1 MFRKLSLSVALVM
14 VLGAALVALAPVA
27 AQEETVNLRLAT
39 WDDENAAKVTQV
51 VLDGFM
57 EKYPNITVVNE
68 PLGDD
73 AHVKLLTQLAAGTAA
88 DVVMVDSGFLG
99 LVKDFLMP
107 LDDLIADPEV
117 GLNVDDY
124 YPEIL
129 AVGAI
134 DGVQYLLNKDYAT
147 TVAIINTGMM
157 EAAGL
162 ELPEDGWTY
171 EDYLYYAQLMTL
183 DANGNNALSPDF
195 DPDNIV
201 QYGTRTMGT
210 WARAFQTAIFTF
222 GSHTISPDG
231 TTAEG
236 YINSPEAVAAF
247 EWYRDLVH
255 EYHVAPTLAVAD
267 AFEGNMMGDGFVAM
281 YPFYGP
287 WFYTAW
293 TENPD
298 LSFAAV
304 PPPSREDGFRESTI
318 CWAGFGLN
326 AATEHPEEAW
336 LLLRELGS
344 EPGQKAYGGG
354 YALSAYRPL
363 MEEAGMVDHPFFG
376 VFLAEAAHV
385 GVHDD
390 ALNPHYVECIE
401 EGVVDLLELL
411 LGDEGAGVDPKPYL
425 DEIAA
430 ASPECLAQ
438 SAE

>member
-1 MFRKLSLSVALVM
+1 MFRKLSLSVTLAL
-14 VLGAALVALAPVA
+14 VLGAALVAFAPVA
-27 AQEETVNLRLAT
+27 AQDEQVNLRLAT

-57 EKYPNITVVNE
+57 EKYPNIMVVNE

-99 LVKDFLMP
+99 LMKDFLMP
-107 LDDLIADPEV
+107 LNDLMAGPET

-157 EAAGL
+157 DAAGL
-162 ELPEDGWTY
+162 ELPQDGWTY
-171 EDYLYYAQLMTL
+171 DDYLYYAQLMTL

-195 DPDNIV
+195 DPSNIV

-236 YINSPEAVAAF
+236 YINSPESVAAF

-255 EYHVAPTLAVAD
+255 EYHVAPTLAIAD
-267 AFEGNMMGDGFVAM
+267 AFEGNMMGDGLVAM

-326 AATEHPEEAW
+326 KATEHPDEAW

-363 MEEAGMVDHPFFG
+363 MEESGMAEDPFFG
-376 VFLAEAAHV
+376 VFLAEAEHV

-390 ALNPHYVECIE
+390 ALNPHYVECVE
-401 EGVVDLLELL
+401 EGVIDLLELL

-438 SAE
+438 SAG

>member
-1 MFRKLSLSVALVM
+1 MFRKLSWSVALIM
-14 VLGAALVALAPVA
+14 VIGAALVALSPAA
-27 AQEETVNLRLAT
+27 AQDEQVNLRLAT

-51 VLDGFM
+51 VLDGFT
-57 EKYPNITVVNE
+57 EKYPNISVVNE

-99 LVKDFLMP
+99 LMKDFLMP
-107 LDDLIADPEV
+107 LDEYIADPEV
-117 GLNVDDY
+117 GINLDDY
-124 YPEIL
+124 YPDIL

-147 TVAIINTGMM
+147 TVSIVNVDMI

-162 ELPEDGWTY
+162 EVPQEGWTY
-171 EDYLYYAQLMTL
+171 DDFLYYAQLMTL

-195 DPDNIV
+195 DPNNIV
-201 QYGTRTMGT
+201 QYGTRHMGL
-210 WARAFQTAIFTF
+210 WPRAFQTAIFTF

-255 EYHVAPTLAVAD
+255 KYHVSPSLSVAD
-267 AFEGNMMGDGFVAM
+267 AFEGNMMGDQFVAM

-287 WFYTAW
+287 WYYAAW

-298 LSFAAV
+298 LNFAAV

-318 CWAGFGLN
+318 CWAGFGMN
-326 AATEHPEEAW
+326 KATEHPDEAW
-336 LLLRELGS
+336 LLLRELAG
-344 EPGQKAYGGG
+344 EPGQKAYGGE

-363 MEEAGMVDHPFFG
+363 MEEQGKVDHPFFG
-376 VFLAEAAHV
+376 VFLAETEHV

-401 EGVVDLLELL
+401 EPVNDLLELL
-411 LGDEGAGVDPKPYL
+411 LGDDGAGVDPKPYL

-430 ASPECLAQ
+430 NSDECLAQ
-438 SAE
+438 AVE

>member
-1 MFRKLSLSVALVM
+1 MLHKLSLSVALIM
-14 VLGAALVALAPVA
+14 VIGAALLAFAPAA
-27 AQEETVNLRLAT
+27 AQDEQVSLRLAT
-39 WDDENAAKVTQV
+39 WDDENAARVTQV

-57 EKYPNITVVNE
+57 EKYPNISVVNE

-99 LVKDFLMP
+99 LVNDFLMP
-107 LDDLIADPEV
+107 LDEFIADSEN
-117 GLNVDDY
+117 GINIDDY

-129 AVGAI
+129 GVGAI
-134 DGVQYLLNKDYAT
+134 DGVQYLMNKDYAT
-147 TVAIINTGMM
+147 TVSIINTDML

-162 ELPEDGWTY
+162 ELPAEDWTY
-171 EDYLYYAQLMTL
+171 EDLTYYAQLMTL

-201 QYGTRTMGT
+201 QYGMRTEGA
-210 WARAFQTAIFTF
+210 WARAFQTALFTF
-222 GSHTISPDG
+222 GTHTISPDG

-255 EYHVAPTLAVAD
+255 EHHVAPSLSTMD
-267 AFEGNMMGDGFVAM
+267 SFEGNMMGDQFVAM
-281 YPFYGP
+281 YAFYGP
-287 WFYTAW
+287 WFYTSW

-298 LSFAAV
+298 LSFQAV

-326 AATEHPEEAW
+326 AATEHPDEAW
-336 LLLRELGS
+336 LLLRELAS
-344 EPGQKAYGGG
+344 EPGQRAYGGG
-354 YALSAYRPL
+354 FALSSYRPL
-363 MEEAGMVDHPFFG
+363 MEELGMTEHPFFG
-376 VFLAEAAHV
+376 VFLAEAEHV

-401 EGVVDLLELL
+401 SGVIDLLELL

-430 ASPECLAQ
+430 GSEECLARPV
-438 SAE
+438 E